1 LNELERRVY
10 QKLLKV
16 PKGKVTTYGD
26 LAKAVGLENGQRVI
40 GQIMNKNPFP
50 VIIPCHRV
58 VKSDGKVGGYYYG
71 EEVKTKMLLDEGIFI
86 KNGKIQ
92 EWKKIVFRF

>member
-1 LNELERRVY
+1 MNVLERKVY
-10 QKLLKV
+10 QKLLAV

-26 LAKAVGLENGQRVI
+26 LARAVGLENGQRVI

-58 VKSDGKVGGYYYG
+58 VKSDGKIGGYYYG
-71 EEVKTKMLLDEGIFI
+71 DDVKTKMLSDEGILI

-92 EWKKIVFRF
+92 NWEKTVFRF

>member
-1 LNELERRVY
+1 MNELERRVY